1 MAYTVFGI
9 AKYNDYKWSSLNDF
23 QEENNWIEG
32 IESLF
37 LDNDL
42 VICEYD
48 WLNAAGKYSDARE
61 QIISAVLHSGK
72 IIYFILYSA
81 VKVSESDAYYASIRN
96 HSYPDNIHL
105 AKIVATFNE
114 DLESMHYTLTRRMEK
129 MF

>member
-1 MAYTVFGI
+1 M
-9 AKYNDYKWSSLNDF
+9 
-23 QEENNWIEG
+23 
-32 IESLF
+32 
-37 LDNDL
+37 DNDL

-96 HSYPDNIHL
+96 HRYPDNIHL